1 MKAKNMRVEKGD
13 VVEALAHDPL
23 YQLSASDPDGFHT
36 GMLYWLLNT
45 TLEVT
50 NPLAGISYPFV
61 GLVAE
66 RDWHGFS
73 LFLDE
78 DMGSPK
84 LGIVNTL
91 HTIPNRDKL
100 EKLGRVRLLTDHMVI
115 SLIHPANELP
125 QPWRHVPYDE
135 LLHPLQKAADDLRE
149 IGSHKHEADLLSRY
163 VKLLE
168 RLIHLRD
175 HHPLS
180 TGPHDAVVL
189 DVDESSRLKDAR
201 LLPLVEKIRLSRF
214 AKYLEQRCGRDV
226 DVDLSESH
234 GSIQYS
240 APSNSGH
247 LFGWKYQGGRV
258 RLTVKL
264 DYLDVGRW
272 RGQSTKKEEYVR
284 KNFSDFFD
292 FTSIPRVNYGLY
304 DNAPEMKWHSNEPN
318 ISFTYRTV
326 TPGITNEELAG
337 ILDILSSHVD
347 SYSASL

>member
-1 MKAKNMRVEKGD
+1 MRVEKGD

-23 YQLSASDPDGFHT
+23 YQLSASDQDGFHT
-36 GMLYWLLNT
+36 GMLYWLLST
-45 TLEVT
+45 PPAVAY
-50 NPLAGISYPFV
+50 PLTEICLSLSGRIV
-61 GLVAE
+61 E
-66 RDWHGFS
+66 RDWLGLD
-73 LFLDE
+73 LFVDH
-78 DMGSPK
+78 DMGSHK
-84 LGIVNTL
+84 LGVVNSL
-91 HTIPNRDKL
+91 HTIPNTEKL
-100 EKLGRVRLLTDHMVI
+100 EKLGRVRNLTHTMVI
-115 SLIHPANELP
+115 SLIHPAKELP
-125 QPWRHVPYDE
+125 EPWRHVPYDE
-135 LLHPLQKAADDLRE
+135 LLHPLQMSADNLRE
-149 IGSHKHEADLLSRY
+149 IGSHEYEADLLSRY

-168 RLIHLRD
+168 MLIHLRD

-180 TGPHDAVVL
+180 TGPYDAVVL

-214 AKYLEQRCGRDV
+214 AEYLEQRCGLKV

-272 RGQSTKKEEYVR
+272 RGQSTKKEEYAR

-292 FTSIPRVNYGLY
+292 FTSTPRVNYGLY

-318 ISFTYRTV
+318 ISYTYRTV
-326 TPGITNEELAG
+326 APGMKHEELAD

-347 SYSASL
+347 SYSASH